1 MLNVEGMQ
9 MKKRKLRFK
18 NLFMVIFMG
27 YAVFTIINQQFA
39 ISELKKSEQAT
50 VTKIESVKR
59 DNDKLVEMI
68 NNATSV
74 EYIEKM
80 AREQLGLVKSGERVY
95 IDQSSADNNIQ
106 NRDN

>member
-1 MLNVEGMQ
+1 

-18 NLFMVIFMG
+18 NIFMVVFIG
-27 YAVFTIINQQFA
+27 YTVITIINQQFS
-39 ISELKKSEQAT
+39 ISALKETEQAA
-50 VTKIESVKR
+50 VSKIESVRK

-74 EYIEKM
+74 EYVEKM

>member
-1 MLNVEGMQ
+1 
-9 MKKRKLRFK
+9 MKKRKLRLK
-18 NLFMVIFMG
+18 NIFIVVFIV
-27 YAVFTIINQQFA
+27 YAIIIVINQQFS
-39 ISELKKSEQAT
+39 ISALRETEQAA
-50 VTKIESVKR
+50 VSKIESVKK

-74 EYIEKM
+74 EYVEKM

>member
-1 MLNVEGMQ
+1 

-18 NLFMVIFMG
+18 NLFIIVFLV
-27 YAVFTIINQQFA
+27 YAVITVINQQFA
-39 ISELKKSEQAT
+39 ISELKKDEQAALL
-50 VTKIESVKR
+50 KIEAVKK
-59 DNDKLVEMI
+59 DNDKLMEMI

-80 AREQLGLVKSGERVY
+80 AREQLGLVKAGERVY
-95 IDQSSADNNIQ
+95 IDQSTAENNIQ

>member
-1 MLNVEGMQ
+1 

-18 NLFMVIFMG
+18 NIFMVVFMV
-27 YAVFTIINQQFA
+27 YAVIILVNQQFS
-39 ISELKKSEQAT
+39 ISELKDAEQAAAS
-50 VTKIESVKR
+50 KIESVKK
-59 DNDKLVEMI
+59 DNDKLEEMI

-95 IDQSSADNNIQ
+95 IDQSSSDNNIQ

>member
-1 MLNVEGMQ
+1 

-18 NLFMVIFMG
+18 NIFIAIFMV
-27 YAVFTIINQQFA
+27 YAVVTLINQQFA
-39 ISELKKSEQAT
+39 ISELRKAEQDAVSRIEAVKK
-50 VTKIESVKR
+50 

-68 NNATSV
+68 NNATSP

-80 AREQLGLVKSGERVY
+80 AREQLGLVKAGETVY
-95 IDQSSADNNIQ
+95 IDQSQSSAENNIQ

>member
-1 MLNVEGMQ
+1 

-18 NLFMVIFMG
+18 NIFIVIFMV
-27 YAVFTIINQQFA
+27 YAVITIINQQFA
-39 ISELKKSEQAT
+39 ISELKKTEQAA
-50 VTKIESVKR
+50 VSKIEAVKK
-59 DNDKLVEMI
+59 DNDKLMEMI
-68 NNATSV
+68 NNATSA

-80 AREQLGLVKSGERVY
+80 AREQLGLVKAGERVY

>member
-1 MLNVEGMQ
+1 

-18 NLFMVIFMG
+18 NLFMVVFMV
-27 YAVFTIINQQFA
+27 YAVITIINQQFA
-39 ISELKKSEQAT
+39 ISELKEVEQAA
-50 VTKIESVKR
+50 VSKIESVKK
-59 DNDKLVEMI
+59 DNDKLLEMI

>member
-9 MKKRKLRFK
+9 MKKRKLKFK

-27 YAVFTIINQQFA
+27 YAVFTIINKQFA
-39 ISELKKSEQAT
+39 ISELKKSEQAA
-50 VTKIESVKR
+50 VTKIEAVKR

-95 IDQSSADNNIQ
+95 IDQSSADKNIQ

>member
-1 MLNVEGMQ
+1 
-9 MKKRKLRFK
+9 MKKRKLRPK
-18 NLFMVIFMG
+18 NLFMIIFII
-27 YAVFTIINQQFA
+27 YAGITIINQQFA
-39 ISELKKSEQAT
+39 IYDLREAEQAEISR
-50 VTKIESVKR
+50 IESVKK

-80 AREQLGLVKSGERVY
+80 AREQLGLVKAGEKVY
-95 IDQSSADNNIQ
+95 IDQSSTDNNIQ

>member
-1 MLNVEGMQ
+1 

-18 NLFMVIFMG
+18 NLFIIVFLV
-27 YAVFTIINQQFA
+27 YAVITVINQQFE
-39 ISELKKSEQAT
+39 ISELKKDEQAALLRIET
-50 VTKIESVKR
+50 VKK
-59 DNDKLVEMI
+59 DNDKLMEMI

-80 AREQLGLVKSGERVY
+80 AREQLGLVKAGERVY
-95 IDQSSADNNIQ
+95 IDQSTADNNIQ

>member
-1 MLNVEGMQ
+1 M
-9 MKKRKLRFK
+9 
-18 NLFMVIFMG
+18 I
-27 YAVFTIINQQFA
+27 YAIFTIVNQQFA
-39 ISELKKSEQAT
+39 ISELREAEQAA
-50 VTKIESVKR
+50 VSKIESVKK

-68 NNATSV
+68 NNATSI

-95 IDQSSADNNIQ
+95 IDQSSVDNNIQ